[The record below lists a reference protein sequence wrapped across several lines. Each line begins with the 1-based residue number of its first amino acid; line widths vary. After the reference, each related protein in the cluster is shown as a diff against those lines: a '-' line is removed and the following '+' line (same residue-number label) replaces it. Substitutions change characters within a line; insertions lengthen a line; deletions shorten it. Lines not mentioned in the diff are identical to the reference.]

1 MLLISSGYDVATAE
15 DGFSALQQLR
25 RTVPALI
32 ISDLNMPRMSGY
44 ELLSVVRRRFPQIM
58 TIAMSGDYRGD
69 TVPEGVIA
77 DGFFAKGESPRG
89 LLPIIAV
96 LVRSPV
102 ERASAHQKE
111 VAPAWI
117 LRNGNDSKGIPYV
130 VVSCAECLRTFQV
143 QVVEATT
150 GTVLEAS
157 CHFCAARIDT
167 SLNRWLQEATS
178 CSPEQTRSP
187 HPSST

>member
-1 MLLISSGYDVATAE
+1 MPTLIV
-15 DGFSALQQLR
+15 
-25 RTVPALI
+25 
-32 ISDLNMPRMSGY
+32 SDLNMPRMSGY

-77 DGFFAKGESPRG
+77 DSFFAKGEGLRK
-89 LLPIIAV
+89 LLPMIAV
-96 LVRSPV
+96 LVRTSV

-117 LRNGNDSKGIPYV
+117 LRNGNDSQGMPYV
-130 VVSCAECLRTFQV
+130 VVNCAECLRTFPV

-157 CHFCAARIDT
+157 CHFCP
-167 SLNRWLQEATS
+167 NRNRYIVEPLATRRH
-178 CSPEQTRSP
+178 ELFA
-187 HPSST
+187 